1 MQCLK
6 HKVRKIELFSL
17 NYYPFLQRAYWFSSL
32 FNNKN
37 NKFKKVKFMSSV
49 ETIYKVILY
58 PFITESIASLKAMTN
73 LTGSAGEAFMDKVED
88 FRFKG
93 YAVCSDVTGNLD
105 GVIMMHHYP
114 ETAIAIGNSVCETM
128 FDEKYEYTEI
138 NEELSNA
145 LAEWGNT
152 IVGRSTDLH
161 GRYSLD
167 YNFSSPY
174 FVRNVDDMEKYL
186 SGVKEVVTVPI
197 TIEGVGRYYF
207 NLLVRNVEYQSAK
220 IMREESAGIANL
232 NTKTLPTSSK
242 ILLVDDSSMIR
253 KALKRFLG
261 QLGYNNIVEADD
273 GLTAIEM
280 VKNEAPDF
288 MFMDVVMTN
297 MNGDAALKNI
307 REMGAEVPVVMLSS
321 VTDSE
326 LVNRCQGYGISGF
339 IFKPIQADSGA
350 KIIEEYL
357 KIA

>member
-1 MQCLK
+1 
-6 HKVRKIELFSL
+6 
-17 NYYPFLQRAYWFSSL
+17 
-32 FNNKN
+32 
-37 NKFKKVKFMSSV
+37 MSAV
-49 ETIYKVILY
+49 DTIYKVILY

-73 LTGSAGEAFMDKVED
+73 LTGTAGDIFMDSVDD

-114 ETAIAIGNSVCETM
+114 ETAIAIGNSVCESM

-174 FVRNVDDMEKYL
+174 FVSDVEDMPKYL
-186 SGVKEVVTVPI
+186 KGVKEVVTVPI
-197 TIEGVGRYYF
+197 TVEGVGRYYF
-207 NLLVRNVEYQSAK
+207 NLLVRGVNYQSAGVK
-220 IMREESAGIANL
+220 REESVGIANTH
-232 NTKTLPTSSK
+232 TKTLATDSQ

-253 KALKRFLG
+253 KALRRILG
-261 QLGYNNIVEADD
+261 KLGYENIIEADD
-273 GLTAIEM
+273 GSTAVEM
-280 VKNEAPDF
+280 VKEHNPDF
-288 MFMDVVMTN
+288 MFMDVVMN
-297 MNGDAALKNI
+297 QMNGNEALKTI
-307 REMGAEVPVVMLSS
+307 RESGATVPIVMLSS
-321 VTDSE
+321 VTDQA
-326 LVNRCQGYGISGF
+326 LVKECEGYEISGF

-350 KIIEEYL
+350 EIIKTYL
-357 KIA
+357 KIAE